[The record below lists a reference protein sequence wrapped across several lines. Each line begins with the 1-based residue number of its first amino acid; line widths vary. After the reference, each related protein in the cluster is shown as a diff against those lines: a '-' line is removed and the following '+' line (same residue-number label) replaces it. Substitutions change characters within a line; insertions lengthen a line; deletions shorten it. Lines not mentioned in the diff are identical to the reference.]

1 MQQIPVY
8 LINGFLESGKTL
20 FLQDVLMGG
29 DFDDGQ
35 PGLLILC
42 EEGEEEYDE
51 KALSDMNV

>member
-1 MQQIPVY
+1 MQQIPEY

-35 PGLLILC
+35 PGL
-42 EEGEEEYDE
+42 
-51 KALSDMNV
+51 